1 MAIQTSICFLI
12 ILCIQIVVKGKHVLN
27 LSLIT
32 SLVGHLLSVRN
43 VENKQRQLS
52 KLFVVITSL
61 YLAINIAFLQ
71 FTDGK
76 ENNKLTHKVYFV
88 KRYFKLLSTTFERL
102 KDNKGTNKTKV
113 KVKKKFFK
121 YSSIVPM
128 PMSIVVRDKLGLSRA
143 TLEMGWG

>member
-1 MAIQTSICFLI
+1 MFASKPRHK
-12 ILCIQIVVKGKHVLN
+12 VNVLN
-27 LSLIT
+27 LWLLAF
-32 SLVGHLLSVRN
+32 LVGHVFFSVRN

-76 ENNKLTHKVYFV
+76 ENNKLTHEVYFV
-88 KRYFKLLSTTFERL
+88 KRYFKLLCTTFERL

-121 YSSIVPM
+121 YSSIIPM
-128 PMSIVVRDKLGLSRA
+128 PMSIVVRDKLGLSRT
-143 TLEMGWG
+143 TLECLGFGVCLGLRW